1 MDIVYVLKNEPSD
14 WQDNEIR
21 YSLRSL
27 ERFGRNYD
35 RVFLVGGK
43 PDFLDYNKIIHL
55 AHQDKYAVPDYNVF
69 LKLLYLCS
77 NSDVSE
83 NFILFNDDFYL
94 LRYISLRNIP
104 YYFKREEI
112 STAYANNNTFN
123 EMALRTREFLLK
135 HKKPIFDFKPHYPI
149 IYNKTKL
156 QALVPLFAE
165 GFKLSPLGLSLRDL
179 YGNWHNVP
187 NKVYKKENK
196 LLNKRVPIT
205 RFIKR
210 LDLFS
215 GYNSARPD
223 EKIFLQNAFIVKSK
237 WEI

>member
-69 LKLLYLCS
+69 LKLIYACS
-77 NSDVSE
+77 NSDISE
-83 NFILFNDDFYL
+83 NFVLFNDDFYL
-94 LRYISLRNIP
+94 LRYISLRTIP
-104 YYFKREEI
+104 YYYKREEI
-112 STAYANNNTFN
+112 STIYGNKNTFN
-123 EMALRTREFLLK
+123 DTALLTREFLLK
-135 HKKPIFDFKPHYPI
+135 YNKPIFDFKPHYPI

-156 QALVPLFAE
+156 QSLIPLFAE
-165 GFKLSPLGLSLRDL
+165 GFKISPLGLSLRDL
-179 YGNWHNVP
+179 YCNWHKVP
-187 NKVYKKENK
+187 NKIYKKENK
-196 LLNKRVPIT
+196 MIGKNVIIT

-215 GYNSARPD
+215 GSNSARKD
-223 EKIFLQNAFIVKSK
+223 EKIFLKNKFVVKSK